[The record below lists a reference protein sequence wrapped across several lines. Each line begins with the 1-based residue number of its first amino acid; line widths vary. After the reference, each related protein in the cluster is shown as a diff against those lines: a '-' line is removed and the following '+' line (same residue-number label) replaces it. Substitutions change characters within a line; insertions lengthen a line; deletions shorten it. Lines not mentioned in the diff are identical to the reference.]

1 MGEARKAER
10 LLQLFICL
18 LQNNMKSGIDGMITT
33 IGEDVKDLEGYAELQ
48 KIRYPGRFD
57 FEIDA
62 DEKLY
67 DHAIPRLI
75 LQPLVG
81 KFPKS
86 RRARQGVRKIC
97 LKIYEERERII
108 FELSDDGKG
117 WMR

>member
-10 LLQLFICL
+10 LLQLFTCL

-33 IGEDVKDLEGYAELQ
+33 IGEDVEDLEDMRNFRKSA
-48 KIRYPGRFD
+48 IREDLTLKSMP
-57 FEIDA
+57 

-75 LQPLVG
+75 LQPLVENSLNHG
-81 KFPKS
+81 VLS
-86 RRARQGVRKIC
+86 REYGKIC

-108 FELSDDGKG
+108 FELSG
-117 WMR
+117 